1 MVISHMRI
9 GIHYRRLLLLTA
21 LIGASGAAQ
30 ATCTDIVS
38 CTRAA
43 QAALQARI
51 QVWNEAACGNTQGR
65 GCLIISDA
73 GNQRRTQS
81 LPENAS
87 MASTSTPPHA
97 YLVQNDK
104 SRDIRFLPLNID
116 LGTMGENPGG
126 GSTVVMIYYTDAPR
140 DPDKLYTLFSAAFQ
154 RAGKAPLAA
163 TMVAFGI
170 KGNKLLVGRG
180 GPVGQDRSHWLPL
193 WDPSIPATPDTPA
206 WVALAATFQ
215 KDGKLR
221 VDQVHRPDGARP
233 VTMQSSLIETGWPIT
248 AYPDGRQPKTFLP
261 ANKALLGSMDYSD
274 DRLAAPVPPGLGG
287 VHLFRRALTP
297 QELRGWIE
305 TALHISLNPRSP
317 YTLTPCNTGRHLN
330 GSDRQEARAITVC
343 GNKESPAPEILSADR
358 PYTLAVTA
366 DPEVNLEAGMP
377 GEPVR
382 TARGHCGPAYPMRQQ
397 WTVVKREAL
406 RKLGPGNYILFNEA
420 TNTVLT
426 ERGGRLYS
434 ETLIEPQLAPAQI
447 WHAYYPTDSTAQGFR
462 LLSSSSGMVL
472 TVRQEGDSYQP
483 MLDAPEKAQWHPA
496 WYIAPFC

>member
-1 MVISHMRI
+1 MVNSHTRI
-9 GIHYRRLLLLTA
+9 GIGYCRMLLLTT
-21 LIGASGAAQ
+21 LIGASSTAH
-30 ATCTDIVS
+30 ATCTDIAS

-65 GCLIISDA
+65 GCLIISDSR
-73 GNQRRTQS
+73 NQRRAQP
-81 LPENAS
+81 LPENAR
-87 MASTSTPPHA
+87 MASTSIAPNA

-104 SRDIRFLPLNID
+104 NRDIRFLPLNID
-116 LGTMGENPGG
+116 LGPMGENPGG
-126 GSTVVMIYYTDAPR
+126 GATVVMIYYTDAPR
-140 DPDKLYTLFSAAFQ
+140 DRDKLYTLFSAAFE
-154 RAGKAPLAA
+154 RSGKAPLAA
-163 TMVAFGI
+163 TMVAFGV

-193 WDPSIPATPDTPA
+193 WDPAIPAAPDTPA

-221 VDQVHRPDGARP
+221 IDQVNRPDSARP
-233 VTMQSSLIETGWPIT
+233 VTMQSSLIETGWPIA
-248 AYPDGRQPKTFLP
+248 AYPDDRQPKTFLP

-274 DRLAAPVPPGLGG
+274 DRLAAPVLPGLGG
-287 VHLFRRALTP
+287 IHLFRRALTP

-305 TALHISLNPRSP
+305 TTLHISLNPRNP
-317 YTLTPCNTGRHLN
+317 YTLTPCNTGGHLS
-330 GSDRQEARAITVC
+330 GSDRQKARAVTVC
-343 GNKESPAPEILSADR
+343 GIKESPEPEIMDADR

-397 WTVVKREAL
+397 WTMVRREPL
-406 RKLGPGNYILFNEA
+406 RKLGPSNYILFNEA

-426 ERGGRLYS
+426 ERDGRLYS
-434 ETLIEPQLAPAQI
+434 EALIGPQPAPAQI

-483 MLDAPEKAQWHPA
+483 ILEAPEDAHRHPA